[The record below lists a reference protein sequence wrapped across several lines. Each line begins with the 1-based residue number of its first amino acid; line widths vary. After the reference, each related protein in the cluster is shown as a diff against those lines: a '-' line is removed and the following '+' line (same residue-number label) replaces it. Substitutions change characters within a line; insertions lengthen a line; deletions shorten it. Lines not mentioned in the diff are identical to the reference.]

1 MDKISCP
8 DCNSKLRKF
17 KGGVICVK
25 NHKFVEGTELHDI
38 YYGTNIYNNKMLCPN
53 VNRLGLSFLLMKIV
67 YNVKMAINGESTRI
81 LFITCQYFFY
91 SCTSKKNEI
100 HAQHITQ
107 TFRNK
112 LLRWI

>member
-38 YYGTNIYNNKMLCPN
+38 YYGTNIYNNKMLCPECKQI
-53 VNRLGLSFLLMKIV
+53 GSQFSFDENCLQCK
-67 YNVKMAINGESTRI
+67 NGHQWGI
-81 LFITCQYFFY
+81 D
-91 SCTSKKNEI
+91 
-100 HAQHITQ
+100 
-107 TFRNK
+107 
-112 LLRWI
+112 

>member
-67 YNVKMAINGESTRI
+67 YNVKMAINGNRLELTPFS
-81 LFITCQYFFY
+81 LSFFFLAFFY
-91 SCTSKKNEI
+91 FSEVEKHLSK
-100 HAQHITQ
+100 
-107 TFRNK
+107 
-112 LLRWI
+112 